1 MLKHIVVWKFNDS
14 AEGKTKEENLNF
26 VKDSLYALVD
36 KIPQIKK
43 MEIGID
49 VSGTDMS
56 GDMVLIT
63 EFENK
68 DELKIYAEHP
78 EHVKLSG
85 YVRKV
90 IVSRTVVDYNF

>member
-1 MLKHIVVWKFNDS
+1 MLKHIVVWKYADS
-14 AEGKTKEENLNF
+14 AEGKTKAENLTF
-26 VKDSLYALVD
+26 VRDSLYALVD

-43 MEIGID
+43 MEIGLD
-49 VSGTDMS
+49 VSHTEMS
-56 GDMVLIT
+56 GDMILIT

-78 EHVKLSG
+78 EHVKVAQ

-90 IVSRTVVDYNF
+90 TLSRTVVDFEF

>member
-1 MLKHIVVWKFNDS
+1 MLKHIVVWKFADS
-14 AEGKTKEENLNF
+14 ANGKTKADHLSF

-49 VSGTDMS
+49 ISGTDMS

-68 DELKIYAEHP
+68 DDLKIYAEHP
-78 EHVKLSG
+78 EHVKVAQ
-85 YVRKV
+85 YVRQV
-90 IVSRTVVDYNF
+90 TVSRTVVDFNF